1 MQLITYSPLYAEQW
15 NSLVSCSRN
24 GTFLFLRQFMDYHA
38 DRFDDVS
45 LIFYK
50 GTSALN
56 EETNSGEYIG
66 DAECSNYKNIQPLG
80 ILPASAHGK
89 DVVSHGGLTYGGLI
103 LSPSAHAT
111 DVGEMLALAMEH
123 YKRCGFKKLVLK
135 PVPYIYHSQPAD
147 DELYWLFRQGAKL
160 VSRSLSTSILLDA
173 PLPFSTLRKRKVK
186 KATREGVQIEQTTA
200 TKDYKVFWELLAEVL
215 MQQHGKSPVHSLE
228 EIILLRDLFP
238 HNIQLYVVREASSG
252 NILAGTLLF
261 ISPQVVHAQYIAS
274 SICGREI
281 GALDCLFHHLV
292 DEFASTSHRYF
303 DFGIST
309 EDHGSWLNEGL
320 NFQKEG
326 FGGRSVVYDT
336 YTLTL
341 CN

>member
-1 MQLITYSPLYAEQW
+1 MQFITYSPLYTEQW
-15 NSLVSCSRN
+15 NSLVNCSRN

-50 GTSALN
+50 GTSASS
-56 EETNSGEYIG
+56 EEVDSCKNISG
-66 DAECSNYKNIQPLG
+66 AECSSCQDIQPLG

-89 DVVSHGGLTYGGLI
+89 EVVSHGGLTYGGLI

-111 DVGEMLALAMEH
+111 DAGEMLSLAMEH
-123 YKRCGFKKLVLK
+123 YRECGFKTLSIK
-135 PVPYIYHSQPAD
+135 PVPYIYHSQPSD

-160 VSRSLSTSILLDA
+160 SSRSLSTAILLDA

-186 KATREGVQIEQTTA
+186 RATREKVTMEQTSA
-200 TKDYKVFWELLAEVL
+200 TDDYETFWKLLAEVL
-215 MQQHGKSPVHSLE
+215 MQQHGKSPVHSIKEL
-228 EIILLRDLFP
+228 ILLRDLFP
-238 HNIQLYVVREASSG
+238 QNIQLYVVREAASRD
-252 NILAGTLLF
+252 ILAGTLLF
-261 ISPQVVHAQYIAS
+261 VSTQVVHAQYIAS
-274 SICGREI
+274 SNRGREI
-281 GALDCLFHHLV
+281 GALDYLFHHLV
-292 DEFASTSHRYF
+292 DKFASTSHRYL

-341 CN
+341 CS